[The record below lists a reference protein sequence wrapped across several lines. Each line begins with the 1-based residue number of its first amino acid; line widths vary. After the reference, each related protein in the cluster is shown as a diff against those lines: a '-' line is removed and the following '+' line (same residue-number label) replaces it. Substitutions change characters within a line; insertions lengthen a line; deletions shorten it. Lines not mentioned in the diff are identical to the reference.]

1 MSSGRSFT
9 TSFLTK
15 YNNAAVSEFK
25 KQLTELKKEMSD
37 NKREQ
42 KELSKEIR
50 DAQKEIKLIN
60 AEIKRTGQTT
70 EEQKKRLDELTNSI
84 NTDKEALEKLK
95 LQQAQIQGKINDTN
109 AAIEQQNKAF
119 AEMKDSINNAK
130 AAAGDFVKTLAGVT
144 AAATAAVSGLF
155 AFTSQAAQ
163 WADEVN
169 TLSKTTGISTNELQK
184 FMYATDLID
193 VSVETLSG
201 ALTKLTRNMAEPS
214 KAAAEAFD
222 TLKVSTIDATGA
234 LRDRQEFF
242 YEVIEA
248 LGRVGNE
255 TERDALAMDIFGKSA
270 QELNPLIKGGAQVL
284 KELGDEAERAG
295 LILSQETLDGLND
308 FNDKLD
314 LLKSKG
320 TAIKNLAAAEMTPAF
335 DGLLEVADE
344 LLDDINEM
352 AKSGELK
359 KLAKELGEGI
369 KNAATA
375 LKNIIKFVWEYK
387 DAIGAAVKGMIA
399 FKLSMSITGVISNV
413 VSVIKTLTTAST
425 AAATATT
432 ALGASM
438 SKLTAV
444 GAVVSVVAGLTTA
457 LVSLYNAEKDS
468 TEVIDDYNRL
478 IEESKEKAA
487 AYTSGLREL
496 REKTESGTSSAQA
509 EVEIIRLLNDEYDAL
524 RKKTNLTS
532 TEKERLTQI
541 SGKLAGQLGLTTDQ
555 LRDQTGAYRDLSK
568 EIDTYLEKL
577 LTQAKYEYYE
587 ETIKEAVRSSEE
599 LNKKIK
605 EQGIAL
611 GEARIKLVEM
621 EREYEKQGKL
631 HRDKNGFVYWDKDA
645 QDALNKQRDAI
656 RELERD
662 YNSYNNELKKTNKIL
677 DDAKGDYQD
686 YIRSV
691 NDFGSA
697 VESAGDKAANA
708 SDKTADLAKEQ
719 KELQSQS
726 SSLRSEMSS
735 LASTMQSLEEGQA
748 LSLDTVLQL
757 CDKYPEYA
765 GELLNARD
773 NAELQKTALEH
784 LFEAKKAEYIL
795 TQQSAIDNIEASNKE
810 TETIIENSKEQMK
823 ARAMAV
829 GGKWDKDIDDF
840 IERRFANEFEQ
851 IKKNNEEIEGY
862 RQKIAAIQ
870 NIKYSDIATV
880 SRNSGS
886 NTTKS
891 DTSNKSG
898 SSSDSG
904 TTAPLYE
911 TSARGVYASGSS
923 YVAMYTQWLDRTK
936 SLGMMTVEEE
946 EKLLA
951 ELLKR
956 EENTDEERYQLKQ
969 RLYKARETLAKDAAA
984 KEKEAADKAAE
995 AEKEAEKKRE
1005 EAKERRRKKQEERD
1019 KQILEKQNLMLAAYK
1034 RLVDNRVDAL
1044 NAEAQAAEDAA
1055 NREIAAIDKKIEKR
1069 KQEESIDKKQQEIAK
1084 INAKLRY
1091 GKLTDF
1097 ERYEL
1102 EKRRQEI
1109 NNEISAEYRDREYE
1123 NQKERLR
1130 SGAEAVRSRNDTA
1143 IAGLRASETQL
1154 SDHVAALQGNQSYD
1168 QRVKNNSTAVNVNI
1182 VNQGL
1187 NGLSIDQLVVKT
1199 VREVVKALGG
1209 T

>member
-1 MSSGRSFT
+1 MSNGRSFT

-95 LQQAQIQGKINDTN
+95 LQQAQIQGKINATN

-119 AEMKDSINNAK
+119 DEMKSSLEGAK
-130 AAAGDFVKTLAGVT
+130 SAAGDFVKTLAGVT

-193 VSVETLSG
+193 VSVETFSG

-214 KAAAEAFD
+214 KAASEAFD
-222 TLKVSTIDATGA
+222 TLKVSTTDATGA
-234 LRDRQEFF
+234 LRDRQEVF

-248 LGRVGNE
+248 LGKVGNE
-255 TERDALAMDIFGKSA
+255 TERDALAMDIFGRSA

-314 LLKSKG
+314 LLKAKG

-369 KNAATA
+369 KNAANA

-387 DAIGAAVKGMIA
+387 DAIGAAVKGTIA

-532 TEKERLTQI
+532 SEKERLTEI
-541 SGKLAGQLGLTTDQ
+541 SGKLAGQLGLTTNQ

-568 EIDTYLEKL
+568 EIDTYLGKL

-697 VESAGDKAANA
+697 VGGAGDEAANA

-735 LASTMQSLEEGQA
+735 LASTIQSLEEGQA

-898 SSSDSG
+898 SSSGSG

-936 SLGMMTVEEE
+936 SLGKMTVEEE
-946 EKLLA
+946 EKLLS

-956 EENTDEERYQLKQ
+956 QENTAEERYQIEQ
-969 RLYKARETLAKDAAA
+969 RLYKARETLAKDAAD
-984 KEKEAADKAAE
+984 KVAA

-1005 EAKERRRKKQEERD
+1005 EAAERRRKKQEERD

-1097 ERYEL
+1097 EKYEL

>member
-1 MSSGRSFT
+1 MSNGRSFT

-95 LQQAQIQGKINDTN
+95 LQQAQIQGKINATN

-119 AEMKDSINNAK
+119 DEMKSSLEGAK
-130 AAAGDFVKTLAGVT
+130 SAAGDFVKTLAGVT

-193 VSVETLSG
+193 VSVETFSG

-214 KAAAEAFD
+214 KAASEAFD
-222 TLKVSTIDATGA
+222 TLKVSTTDATGA
-234 LRDRQEFF
+234 LRDRQEVF

-248 LGRVGNE
+248 LGKVGNE
-255 TERDALAMDIFGKSA
+255 TERDALAMDIFGRSA

-369 KNAATA
+369 KNAANA

-532 TEKERLTQI
+532 SEKERLTEI
-541 SGKLAGQLGLTTDQ
+541 SGKLAGQLGLTTNQ

-568 EIDTYLEKL
+568 EIDTYLGKL

-697 VESAGDKAANA
+697 VGGAGDEAANA

-735 LASTMQSLEEGQA
+735 LASTIQSLEEGQA

-898 SSSDSG
+898 SSSGSG

-936 SLGMMTVEEE
+936 SLGKMTVEEE
-946 EKLLA
+946 EKLLS

-956 EENTDEERYQLKQ
+956 QENTAEERYQIEQ
-969 RLYKARETLAKDAAA
+969 RLYKARETLAKDAAD
-984 KEKEAADKAAE
+984 KVAA

-1005 EAKERRRKKQEERD
+1005 EAAERRRKKQEERD

-1097 ERYEL
+1097 EKYEL

>member
-1 MSSGRSFT
+1 M
-9 TSFLTK
+9 
-15 YNNAAVSEFK
+15 
-25 KQLTELKKEMSD
+25 
-37 NKREQ
+37 
-42 KELSKEIR
+42 
-50 DAQKEIKLIN
+50 
-60 AEIKRTGQTT
+60 
-70 EEQKKRLDELTNSI
+70 
-84 NTDKEALEKLK
+84 
-95 LQQAQIQGKINDTN
+95 
-109 AAIEQQNKAF
+109 
-119 AEMKDSINNAK
+119 
-130 AAAGDFVKTLAGVT
+130 
-144 AAATAAVSGLF
+144 
-155 AFTSQAAQ
+155 
-163 WADEVN
+163 
-169 TLSKTTGISTNELQK
+169 
-184 FMYATDLID
+184 
-193 VSVETLSG
+193 
-201 ALTKLTRNMAEPS
+201 
-214 KAAAEAFD
+214 
-222 TLKVSTIDATGA
+222 
-234 LRDRQEFF
+234 
-242 YEVIEA
+242 
-248 LGRVGNE
+248 
-255 TERDALAMDIFGKSA
+255 
-270 QELNPLIKGGAQVL
+270 
-284 KELGDEAERAG
+284 
-295 LILSQETLDGLND
+295 
-308 FNDKLD
+308 
-314 LLKSKG
+314 
-320 TAIKNLAAAEMTPAF
+320 
-335 DGLLEVADE
+335 
-344 LLDDINEM
+344 
-352 AKSGELK
+352 
-359 KLAKELGEGI
+359 
-369 KNAATA
+369 
-375 LKNIIKFVWEYK
+375 
-387 DAIGAAVKGMIA
+387 
-399 FKLSMSITGVISNV
+399 
-413 VSVIKTLTTAST
+413 
-425 AAATATT
+425 
-432 ALGASM
+432 
-438 SKLTAV
+438 
-444 GAVVSVVAGLTTA
+444 
-457 LVSLYNAEKDS
+457 
-468 TEVIDDYNRL
+468 
-478 IEESKEKAA
+478 
-487 AYTSGLREL
+487 
-496 REKTESGTSSAQA
+496 
-509 EVEIIRLLNDEYDAL
+509 
-524 RKKTNLTS
+524 
-532 TEKERLTQI
+532 
-541 SGKLAGQLGLTTDQ
+541 
-555 LRDQTGAYRDLSK
+555 
-568 EIDTYLEKL
+568 
-577 LTQAKYEYYE
+577 
-587 ETIKEAVRSSEE
+587 
-599 LNKKIK
+599 
-605 EQGIAL
+605 
-611 GEARIKLVEM
+611 
-621 EREYEKQGKL
+621 
-631 HRDKNGFVYWDKDA
+631 
-645 QDALNKQRDAI
+645 
-656 RELERD
+656 
-662 YNSYNNELKKTNKIL
+662 
-677 DDAKGDYQD
+677 
-686 YIRSV
+686 

-748 LSLDTVLQL
+748 LSFDTVLQL

-898 SSSDSG
+898 SSSGSG

-923 YVAMYTQWLDRTK
+923 YVAMYTQWLDRIK
-936 SLGMMTVEEE
+936 SLGKMTVEEE
-946 EKLLA
+946 EKLLS

-956 EENTDEERYQLKQ
+956 QENTAEERYQIEQ
-969 RLYKARETLAKDAAA
+969 RLYEARETLAKDAAD
-984 KEKEAADKAAE
+984 KVAA

-1005 EAKERRRKKQEERD
+1005 ETAERRRKKQEERD

-1069 KQEESIDKKQQEIAK
+1069 KQEESIDKKQQELAK

-1154 SDHVAALQGNQSYD
+1154 SDHVAALQGNQTYD

>member
-15 YNNAAVSEFK
+15 YQNAAVSEFK
-25 KQLTELKKEMSD
+25 KQLGELKKEMSD

-95 LQQAQIQGKINDTN
+95 LQQAQIQGKINATN

-119 AEMKDSINNAK
+119 DEMKSSLEGAK
-130 AAAGDFVKTLAGVT
+130 SAAGDFVKTLAGVT

-155 AFTSQAAQ
+155 AFTKGAAQ
-163 WADEVN
+163 WADDVN

-184 FMYATDLID
+184 FMYASDLID

-214 KAAAEAFD
+214 KAAAAAFD
-222 TLKVSTIDATGA
+222 TLKVSTTDATGA
-234 LRDRQEFF
+234 LRDRQTVF
-242 YEVIEA
+242 YETIEA
-248 LGRVGNE
+248 LGKVANE

-314 LLKSKG
+314 LLKAKG
-320 TAIKNLAAAEMTPAF
+320 TAIKNLAASEMTPAF

-387 DAIGAAVKGMIA
+387 DAIGAAVAAMVT
-399 FKLSMSITGVISNV
+399 FKISMSIANLVNSLVTGFKALSAATKAETADMAALNTVMAANPIGVVISLV
-413 VSVIKTLTTAST
+413 AS
-425 AAATATT
+425 
-432 ALGASM
+432 L
-438 SKLTAV
+438 AV
-444 GAVVSVVAGLTTA
+444 GLGSLAGSFA
-457 LVSLYNAEKDS
+457 SASGAAN
-468 TEVIDDYNRL
+468 DY
-478 IEESKEKAA
+478 
-487 AYTSGLREL
+487 TREL
-496 REKTESGTSSAQA
+496 RELQATEEKTMAKAAGEAA
-509 EVEIIRLLNDEYDAL
+509 LLREQYSEM
-524 RKKTNLTS
+524 KTLGSQTELTA
-532 TEKERLTQI
+532 TQKERLASLEQTIADRLGITTQEL
-541 SGKLAGQLGLTTDQ
+541 K
-555 LRDQTGAYRDLSK
+555 DQTGAYRDLTK
-568 EIDTYLEKL
+568 EIDEYIDRLIEK
-577 LTQAKYEYYE
+577 AKYTYYE
-587 ETIKEAVRSSEE
+587 NIITKAVELQTEIYDKLKKRYGELTDAYLKMSEEELSQFEVDREAINVYHEYTSVIERAKNAIYELGEGGRKTGKQSSELSGVVSDLAE
-599 LNKKIK
+599 I
-605 EQGIAL
+605 
-611 GEARIKLVEM
+611 M
-621 EREYEKQGKL
+621 KQSSQ
-631 HRDKNGFVYWDKDA
+631 A
-645 QDALNKQRDAI
+645 TA
-656 RELERD
+656 E
-662 YNSYNNELKKTNKIL
+662 
-677 DDAKGDYQD
+677 
-686 YIRSV
+686 
-691 NDFGSA
+691 
-697 VESAGDKAANA
+697 AANQ
-708 SDKTADLAKEQ
+708 TADLAKEQ

-765 GELLNARD
+765 TELLAAGD
-773 NAELQKTALEH
+773 NADLQKQALIN

-810 TETIIENSKEQMK
+810 TETIIENSKKQMK

-898 SSSDSG
+898 SSSGSG

-923 YVAMYTQWLDRTK
+923 YVAMYTQWLDRIK
-936 SLGMMTVEEE
+936 SLGKMTVEEE
-946 EKLLA
+946 EKLLS

-956 EENTDEERYQLKQ
+956 QENTAEERYQIEQ
-969 RLYKARETLAKDAAA
+969 RLYKARETLAKDAAD
-984 KEKEAADKAAE
+984 KVAA

-1005 EAKERRRKKQEERD
+1005 EAAERRRKKQEERD

-1097 ERYEL
+1097 EKYEL

-1154 SDHVAALQGNQSYD
+1154 SDHVAALQGNQTYD

>member
-1 MSSGRSFT
+1 MSNGRSFT

-25 KQLTELKKEMSD
+25 KQLGELKKEMSD

-50 DAQKEIKLIN
+50 DAQKEMKLIN
-60 AEIKRTGQTT
+60 AEIKRTGQATD
-70 EEQKKRLDELTNSI
+70 EQKKRLDELTNSI

-130 AAAGDFVKTLAGVT
+130 SAAGDFVKTLAGVT

-214 KAAAEAFD
+214 KAASEAFD
-222 TLKVSTIDATGA
+222 TLKVSTTDATGA
-234 LRDRQEFF
+234 LRDRQEVF
-242 YEVIEA
+242 YETIEA
-248 LGRVGNE
+248 LGRVANE
-255 TERDALAMDIFGKSA
+255 TERDALAMDIFGRSA

-314 LLKSKG
+314 LLKAKG
-320 TAIKNLAAAEMTPAF
+320 TAIKNLAASEMTPAF

-369 KNAATA
+369 KNAANA
-375 LKNIIKFVWEYK
+375 LKSIIKFVWEYK
-387 DAIGAAVKGMIA
+387 DAIGAAVAAMVT
-399 FKLSMSITGVISNV
+399 FKISMSIANLVNSLVTGFKALSAATKAETADMAALNTVMAANPIGVVISLV
-413 VSVIKTLTTAST
+413 AS
-425 AAATATT
+425 
-432 ALGASM
+432 L
-438 SKLTAV
+438 AV
-444 GAVVSVVAGLTTA
+444 GLGSLAGSFA
-457 LVSLYNAEKDS
+457 SASGAAN
-468 TEVIDDYNRL
+468 DY
-478 IEESKEKAA
+478 
-487 AYTSGLREL
+487 TREL
-496 REKTESGTSSAQA
+496 RELQATEEKTMAKAAGEAA
-509 EVEIIRLLNDEYDAL
+509 LLREQYSEM
-524 RKKTNLTS
+524 KTLGSQTELTA
-532 TEKERLTQI
+532 TQKERLASLEQTIADRLGITTQEL
-541 SGKLAGQLGLTTDQ
+541 K
-555 LRDQTGAYRDLSK
+555 DQTGAYRDLTK
-568 EIDTYLEKL
+568 EIDEYIDRLIEK
-577 LTQAKYEYYE
+577 AKYTHYENIITKAVELQTEIYDKLKKRYGELTDAYLKMSEEELSQFEIDREAINVYHEYTSVIERAKNAIYE
-587 ETIKEAVRSSEE
+587 LGEGSRKTGKQSSELSGVVSDLAEIMKQSSQATAEAV
-599 LNKKIK
+599 N
-605 EQGIAL
+605 Q
-611 GEARIKLVEM
+611 
-621 EREYEKQGKL
+621 
-631 HRDKNGFVYWDKDA
+631 
-645 QDALNKQRDAI
+645 
-656 RELERD
+656 
-662 YNSYNNELKKTNKIL
+662 
-677 DDAKGDYQD
+677 
-686 YIRSV
+686 
-691 NDFGSA
+691 
-697 VESAGDKAANA
+697 
-708 SDKTADLAKEQ
+708 TADLANEQ
-719 KELQSQS
+719 KELQNQS

-810 TETIIENSKEQMK
+810 TETIIENSKKQMK

-898 SSSDSG
+898 NGSGSD
-904 TTAPLYE
+904 TTAAPFYE

-923 YVAMYTQWLDRTK
+923 YIGMYTQWLDRTK

-956 EENTDEERYQLKQ
+956 EENTAEERYQLKQ

-1005 EAKERRRKKQEERD
+1005 EAAEKRRKKQEERD
-1019 KQILEKQNLMLAAYK
+1019 KQILDKQNLMVAAYK
-1034 RLVDNRVDAL
+1034 RLVENRIDAL

-1069 KQEESIDKKQQEIAK
+1069 KQEESIDKKQQELAK

-1109 NNEISAEYRDREYE
+1109 NNDISAEYRDREYE

-1154 SDHVAALQGNQSYD
+1154 SDHVAALQGNQTYD

>member
-50 DAQKEIKLIN
+50 DAQKEMKLIN
-60 AEIKRTGQTT
+60 AEIKRTGQATD
-70 EEQKKRLDELTNSI
+70 EQKKRLDELTNSI

-95 LQQAQIQGKINDTN
+95 LQQAQIQGKINATN

-119 AEMKDSINNAK
+119 DEMKSSLEGAK
-130 AAAGDFVKTLAGVT
+130 SAAGDFVKTLAGVT

-214 KAAAEAFD
+214 KAASEAFD
-222 TLKVSTIDATGA
+222 TLKISTTDAIGA
-234 LRDRQEFF
+234 LRDRQEVF
-242 YEVIEA
+242 YETIEA
-248 LGRVGNE
+248 LGKVANE

-270 QELNPLIKGGAQVL
+270 QELNPLIKGGAQQL

-295 LILSQETLDGLND
+295 LILSQETLDGLNQ

-369 KNAATA
+369 KNAANA

-425 AAATATT
+425 AAAAATT

-532 TEKERLTQI
+532 SEKERLTEI
-541 SGKLAGQLGLTTDQ
+541 SGKLAGQLGLTTNQ

-662 YNSYNNELKKTNKIL
+662 HNSYNNELKKTNKIL

-735 LASTMQSLEEGQA
+735 LASTIQSLEEGQA
-748 LSLDTVLQL
+748 LSFDTVLQL

-898 SSSDSG
+898 SSSGSG

-923 YVAMYTQWLDRTK
+923 YVAMYTQWLDRIK
-936 SLGMMTVEEE
+936 SLGKMTVEEE
-946 EKLLA
+946 EKLLS

-956 EENTDEERYQLKQ
+956 QENTAEERYQIEQ
-969 RLYKARETLAKDAAA
+969 RLYKARETLAKDAAD
-984 KEKEAADKAAE
+984 KVAA

-1005 EAKERRRKKQEERD
+1005 EAAERRRKKQEERD

-1069 KQEESIDKKQQEIAK
+1069 KQEESIDKKQQELAK

-1168 QRVKNNSTAVNVNI
+1168 QRVKNNSPAVNVNI

>member
-25 KQLTELKKEMSD
+25 KQLGELKKEMSD

-95 LQQAQIQGKINDTN
+95 LQQAQIQGKINATN

-214 KAAAEAFD
+214 KAASEAFD
-222 TLKVSTIDATGA
+222 TLKVSTTDATGA
-234 LRDRQEFF
+234 LRDRQEVF

-295 LILSQETLDGLND
+295 LILSQETLDGLNQ

-352 AKSGELK
+352 AQSGELK

-369 KNAATA
+369 KNAANA

-568 EIDTYLEKL
+568 EIDTYLGKL

-645 QDALNKQRDAI
+645 QDALNKQRDVI

-662 YNSYNNELKKTNKIL
+662 YNSYNNELKNTNKIL

-697 VESAGDKAANA
+697 VGGAGDEAANA
-708 SDKTADLAKEQ
+708 SDETADLAKEQ

-735 LASTMQSLEEGQA
+735 LASSLSALEKGQA
-748 LSLDTVLQL
+748 LNLNQILQL
-757 CDKYPEYA
+757 IEKYPEFA
-765 GELLNARD
+765 GELLNAAG
-773 NAELQKTALEH
+773 NADLQKQALEH

-795 TQQSAIDNIEASNKE
+795 SLERAEAVTEVSNNETATILENTAAQIEAYQGLGNVMGNVSLAAVLSNQIVAATLREQAKNLRE
-810 TETIIENSKEQMK
+810 AKGSNEDTINYLKSLSLSDFENGFVTDTSK
-823 ARAMAV
+823 
-829 GGKWDKDIDDF
+829 
-840 IERRFANEFEQ
+840 
-851 IKKNNEEIEGY
+851 
-862 RQKIAAIQ
+862 
-870 NIKYSDIATV
+870 S
-880 SRNSGS
+880 SSGS
-886 NTTKS
+886 
-891 DTSNKSG
+891 G
-898 SSSDSG
+898 STSG
-904 TTAPLYE
+904 TDTKTAPLFE
-911 TSARGVYASGSS
+911 TNARGVYASGSS
-923 YVAMYTQWLDRTK
+923 YIAMYTQWLDRTK

-1005 EAKERRRKKQEERD
+1005 EAAERRRKKQEERD

-1034 RLVDNRVDAL
+1034 CLVDNRVDAL

-1069 KQEESIDKKQQEIAK
+1069 KQEESIDKKQQELAK
-1084 INAKLRY
+1084 IDAKLRY

-1109 NNEISAEYRDREYE
+1109 NNDISAEYRDREYE

>member
-15 YNNAAVSEFK
+15 YQNAAVSEFK
-25 KQLTELKKEMSD
+25 KQLGELKKEMSD

-50 DAQKEIKLIN
+50 DAQKEMKLIN
-60 AEIKRTGQTT
+60 AEIKRTGQATD
-70 EEQKKRLDELTNSI
+70 EQKKRLDELTNSI

-95 LQQAQIQGKINDTN
+95 LQQAQIQGKINATN

-119 AEMKDSINNAK
+119 DEMKSSLEGAK
-130 AAAGDFVKTLAGVT
+130 SAAGDFAKTLAGVT

-214 KAAAEAFD
+214 KAASEAFD
-222 TLKVSTIDATGA
+222 TLKVSTTDATGV
-234 LRDRQEFF
+234 LRDRQEVF

-248 LGRVGNE
+248 LGKVGNE
-255 TERDALAMDIFGKSA
+255 AERDALAMDIFGKSA
-270 QELNPLIKGGAQVL
+270 QELNPLIKGGAERL

-295 LILSQETLDGLND
+295 LILSQETLDGLNQ

-387 DAIGAAVKGMIA
+387 DAIGAAVAAMVT
-399 FKLSMSITGVISNV
+399 FKISMSIANLVNSLVTGFKTLSAATKAETADMAALNTVMAANPIGVVISLV
-413 VSVIKTLTTAST
+413 AS
-425 AAATATT
+425 
-432 ALGASM
+432 L
-438 SKLTAV
+438 AV
-444 GAVVSVVAGLTTA
+444 GLGSLAGSFA
-457 LVSLYNAEKDS
+457 SASGAAN
-468 TEVIDDYNRL
+468 DY
-478 IEESKEKAA
+478 
-487 AYTSGLREL
+487 TREL
-496 REKTESGTSSAQA
+496 RELQATEEKTMAKAAGEAA
-509 EVEIIRLLNDEYDAL
+509 LLREQYSEM
-524 RKKTNLTS
+524 KTLGSQTELTA
-532 TEKERLTQI
+532 TQKERLASLEQTIADRLGITTQEL
-541 SGKLAGQLGLTTDQ
+541 K
-555 LRDQTGAYRDLSK
+555 DQTGAYRDLTK
-568 EIDTYLEKL
+568 EIDEYIDRLIEK
-577 LTQAKYEYYE
+577 AKYTYYE
-587 ETIKEAVRSSEE
+587 NIITKAVELQTEIYDKLKKRYGELTDAYLKMSEEELSQFEVDREAINVYHEYTSVIERAKNAIYELGEGSRKTGKQSSELSGVVSDLAE
-599 LNKKIK
+599 I
-605 EQGIAL
+605 
-611 GEARIKLVEM
+611 M
-621 EREYEKQGKL
+621 KQPSQ
-631 HRDKNGFVYWDKDA
+631 A
-645 QDALNKQRDAI
+645 TA
-656 RELERD
+656 E
-662 YNSYNNELKKTNKIL
+662 
-677 DDAKGDYQD
+677 
-686 YIRSV
+686 
-691 NDFGSA
+691 
-697 VESAGDKAANA
+697 AANQ
-708 SDKTADLAKEQ
+708 TADLAKEQ

-795 TQQSAIDNIEASNKE
+795 TQQSAIDNIEASNKV

-886 NTTKS
+886 DTTES

-898 SSSDSG
+898 NGSG
-904 TTAPLYE
+904 TDTKTAPLFE
-911 TSARGVYASGSS
+911 KNDRGVYASGSS

-1069 KQEESIDKKQQEIAK
+1069 KQEESIDKKQQELAK

-1154 SDHVAALQGNQSYD
+1154 SDHVAALQGNQTYD

>member
-15 YNNAAVSEFK
+15 YQNAAVSEFK
-25 KQLTELKKEMSD
+25 KQLGELKKEMSD

-95 LQQAQIQGKINDTN
+95 LQQAQIQGKINATN

-119 AEMKDSINNAK
+119 DEMKSSLEGAK
-130 AAAGDFVKTLAGVT
+130 SAAGDFVKTLAGVT

-155 AFTSQAAQ
+155 AFTKGAAQ
-163 WADEVN
+163 WADDVN
-169 TLSKTTGISTNELQK
+169 TLSKTTGIGTAELQK

-214 KAAAEAFD
+214 KAAAAAFD
-222 TLKVSTIDATGA
+222 TLKVSTTDATGA
-234 LRDRQEFF
+234 LRDRQTVF
-242 YEVIEA
+242 YETIEA
-248 LGRVGNE
+248 LGKVANE

-295 LILSQETLDGLND
+295 LILSQETLDGLNQ

-314 LLKSKG
+314 LLKAKG

-369 KNAATA
+369 KNAANA

-532 TEKERLTQI
+532 SEKERLTEI

-697 VESAGDKAANA
+697 VGGAGDEAANA

-735 LASTMQSLEEGQA
+735 LASTIQSLEEGQA

-765 GELLNARD
+765 SIG
-773 NAELQKTALEH
+773 
-784 LFEAKKAEYIL
+784 
-795 TQQSAIDNIEASNKE
+795 AS
-810 TETIIENSKEQMK
+810 
-823 ARAMAV
+823 
-829 GGKWDKDIDDF
+829 F
-840 IERRFANEFEQ
+840 
-851 IKKNNEEIEGY
+851 
-862 RQKIAAIQ
+862 
-870 NIKYSDIATV
+870 
-880 SRNSGS
+880 
-886 NTTKS
+886 
-891 DTSNKSG
+891 
-898 SSSDSG
+898 
-904 TTAPLYE
+904 
-911 TSARGVYASGSS
+911 
-923 YVAMYTQWLDRTK
+923 
-936 SLGMMTVEEE
+936 
-946 EKLLA
+946 
-951 ELLKR
+951 
-956 EENTDEERYQLKQ
+956 
-969 RLYKARETLAKDAAA
+969 
-984 KEKEAADKAAE
+984 
-995 AEKEAEKKRE
+995 
-1005 EAKERRRKKQEERD
+1005 
-1019 KQILEKQNLMLAAYK
+1019 
-1034 RLVDNRVDAL
+1034 
-1044 NAEAQAAEDAA
+1044 
-1055 NREIAAIDKKIEKR
+1055 
-1069 KQEESIDKKQQEIAK
+1069 
-1084 INAKLRY
+1084 
-1091 GKLTDF
+1091 
-1097 ERYEL
+1097 
-1102 EKRRQEI
+1102 
-1109 NNEISAEYRDREYE
+1109 
-1123 NQKERLR
+1123 
-1130 SGAEAVRSRNDTA
+1130 
-1143 IAGLRASETQL
+1143 
-1154 SDHVAALQGNQSYD
+1154 
-1168 QRVKNNSTAVNVNI
+1168 
-1182 VNQGL
+1182 
-1187 NGLSIDQLVVKT
+1187 
-1199 VREVVKALGG
+1199 
-1209 T
+1209 

>member
-95 LQQAQIQGKINDTN
+95 LQQAQIQGKINATN

-119 AEMKDSINNAK
+119 DEMKSSLEGAK
-130 AAAGDFVKTLAGVT
+130 SAAGDFVKTLAGVT

-214 KAAAEAFD
+214 KAASEAFD
-222 TLKVSTIDATGA
+222 TLKVSTTDATGA
-234 LRDRQEFF
+234 LRDRQEVF

-314 LLKSKG
+314 LLKAKG

-369 KNAATA
+369 KNAANA
-375 LKNIIKFVWEYK
+375 LKNIIGFVWKYK
-387 DAIGAAVKGMIA
+387 EAIGAAVAAMVM
-399 FKLSMSITGVISNV
+399 FKAAMSVTSLISSLVTGFKALSVATKAETADMAALNTVMNANPIGLVISLV
-413 VSVIKTLTTAST
+413 AS
-425 AAATATT
+425 
-432 ALGASM
+432 L
-438 SKLTAV
+438 AV
-444 GAVVSVVAGLTTA
+444 GLGVLNSATQSTIGKFKD
-457 LVSLYNAEKDS
+457 YNAELK
-468 TEVIDDYNRL
+468 NL
-478 IEESKEKAA
+478 IEKESEVEANAIKESQSIQLLKDE
-487 AYTSGLREL
+487 YDRL
-496 REKTESGTSSAQA
+496 REKTSLTSYQK
-509 EVEIIRLLNDEYDAL
+509 EKLNDVA
-524 RKKTNLTS
+524 
-532 TEKERLTQI
+532 QQ
-541 SGKLAGQLGLTTDQ
+541 LANTLGLTTEE
-555 LRDQTGAYRDLSK
+555 LRTQEGAYRDLTGEINNYIESLK
-568 EIDTYLEKL
+568 E
-577 LTQAKYEYYE
+577 QAKLKYYTDLVAE
-587 ETIKEAVRSSEE
+587 AYTQILVIQDRIDKLNKAREKALATYGQEAMSVFWDEIGELTEQLKEAES
-599 LNKKIK
+599 
-605 EQGIAL
+605 
-611 GEARIKLVEM
+611 
-621 EREYEKQGKL
+621 
-631 HRDKNGFVYWDKDA
+631 VY
-645 QDALNKQRDAI
+645 
-656 RELERD
+656 
-662 YNSYNNELKKTNKIL
+662 
-677 DDAKGDYQD
+677 DDAKKKYEQLTVSIEGTT
-686 YIRSV
+686 
-691 NDFGSA
+691 
-697 VESAGDKAANA
+697 KASGLLKAE
-708 SDKTADLAKEQ
+708 TEQ
-719 KELQSQS
+719 VKSSLSNLQTQS

-886 NTTKS
+886 DTTKS

-898 SSSDSG
+898 NGSGSD
-904 TTAPLYE
+904 TTAAPLFE
-911 TSARGVYASGSS
+911 KNDRGVYASGSS

-1069 KQEESIDKKQQEIAK
+1069 KQEESIDKKQQELAK

-1109 NNEISAEYRDREYE
+1109 NNDISAEYRDREYE

-1154 SDHVAALQGNQSYD
+1154 SDHVAALQGNQTYD

>member
-15 YNNAAVSEFK
+15 YQNAAVSEFK
-25 KQLTELKKEMSD
+25 KQLGELKKEMSD

-95 LQQAQIQGKINDTN
+95 LQQAQIQGKINATN

-119 AEMKDSINNAK
+119 AKMKDSINNSK

-163 WADEVN
+163 WADDVN
-169 TLSKTTGISTNELQK
+169 TLSKTTGIGTAELQK
-184 FMYATDLID
+184 FMYASELID

-214 KAAAEAFD
+214 KAAAAAFD
-222 TLKVSTIDATGA
+222 TLKVSTTDATGA
-234 LRDRQEFF
+234 LRDRQTVF
-242 YEVIEA
+242 YETIEA
-248 LGRVGNE
+248 LGKVANE

-270 QELNPLIKGGAQVL
+270 QELNPLIKGGAQQL

-295 LILSQETLDGLND
+295 LILSQETLDGLNQ

-387 DAIGAAVKGMIA
+387 DAIGAAVAVMVT
-399 FKLSMSITGVISNV
+399 FKISMSIANLVNSLVTGFKALSAATKAETADMAALNTVMAANPIGVVISLV
-413 VSVIKTLTTAST
+413 AS
-425 AAATATT
+425 
-432 ALGASM
+432 L
-438 SKLTAV
+438 AV
-444 GAVVSVVAGLTTA
+444 GLGSLAGSFA
-457 LVSLYNAEKDS
+457 SASGAAN
-468 TEVIDDYNRL
+468 DY
-478 IEESKEKAA
+478 
-487 AYTSGLREL
+487 TREL
-496 REKTESGTSSAQA
+496 RELQATEEKTMAKAAGEAA
-509 EVEIIRLLNDEYDAL
+509 LLREQYSEM
-524 RKKTNLTS
+524 KTLGSQTELTA
-532 TEKERLTQI
+532 TQKERLASLEQTIADRLGITTQEL
-541 SGKLAGQLGLTTDQ
+541 K
-555 LRDQTGAYRDLSK
+555 DQTGAYRDLTK
-568 EIDTYLEKL
+568 EIDEYIDRLIEK
-577 LTQAKYEYYE
+577 AKYTYYE
-587 ETIKEAVRSSEE
+587 NIITKAVELQTEIYDKLKKRYGELTDAYLKMSEEELSQFEVDREAINVYHEYTSVIERAKNAIYELGEGSRKTGKQSSELSGVVSDLAE
-599 LNKKIK
+599 I
-605 EQGIAL
+605 
-611 GEARIKLVEM
+611 M
-621 EREYEKQGKL
+621 KQSSQ
-631 HRDKNGFVYWDKDA
+631 A
-645 QDALNKQRDAI
+645 TA
-656 RELERD
+656 E
-662 YNSYNNELKKTNKIL
+662 
-677 DDAKGDYQD
+677 
-686 YIRSV
+686 
-691 NDFGSA
+691 
-697 VESAGDKAANA
+697 AANQ
-708 SDKTADLAKEQ
+708 TADLAKEQ

-748 LSLDTVLQL
+748 LSFDTVLQL

-898 SSSDSG
+898 SSSGSG

-923 YVAMYTQWLDRTK
+923 YVAMYTQWLDRIK
-936 SLGMMTVEEE
+936 SLGKMTVEEE
-946 EKLLA
+946 EKLLS

-956 EENTDEERYQLKQ
+956 QENTAEERYQIEQ
-969 RLYKARETLAKDAAA
+969 RLYKARETLAKDAAD
-984 KEKEAADKAAE
+984 KVAA

-1005 EAKERRRKKQEERD
+1005 ETAERRRKKQEERD

-1069 KQEESIDKKQQEIAK
+1069 KQEESIDKKQQELAK

-1097 ERYEL
+1097 EKYEL

-1109 NNEISAEYRDREYE
+1109 NNDISAEYRDREYE

-1154 SDHVAALQGNQSYD
+1154 SDHVAALQGNQTYD

>member
-1 MSSGRSFT
+1 
-9 TSFLTK
+9 
-15 YNNAAVSEFK
+15 
-25 KQLTELKKEMSD
+25 
-37 NKREQ
+37 
-42 KELSKEIR
+42 
-50 DAQKEIKLIN
+50 
-60 AEIKRTGQTT
+60 
-70 EEQKKRLDELTNSI
+70 
-84 NTDKEALEKLK
+84 
-95 LQQAQIQGKINDTN
+95 
-109 AAIEQQNKAF
+109 
-119 AEMKDSINNAK
+119 
-130 AAAGDFVKTLAGVT
+130 
-144 AAATAAVSGLF
+144 
-155 AFTSQAAQ
+155 
-163 WADEVN
+163 
-169 TLSKTTGISTNELQK
+169 
-184 FMYATDLID
+184 
-193 VSVETLSG
+193 
-201 ALTKLTRNMAEPS
+201 
-214 KAAAEAFD
+214 
-222 TLKVSTIDATGA
+222 
-234 LRDRQEFF
+234 
-242 YEVIEA
+242 
-248 LGRVGNE
+248 
-255 TERDALAMDIFGKSA
+255 
-270 QELNPLIKGGAQVL
+270 
-284 KELGDEAERAG
+284 
-295 LILSQETLDGLND
+295 
-308 FNDKLD
+308 
-314 LLKSKG
+314 
-320 TAIKNLAAAEMTPAF
+320 
-335 DGLLEVADE
+335 
-344 LLDDINEM
+344 
-352 AKSGELK
+352 
-359 KLAKELGEGI
+359 
-369 KNAATA
+369 
-375 LKNIIKFVWEYK
+375 
-387 DAIGAAVKGMIA
+387 
-399 FKLSMSITGVISNV
+399 
-413 VSVIKTLTTAST
+413 
-425 AAATATT
+425 
-432 ALGASM
+432 M

-457 LVSLYNAEKDS
+457 LMSLYNAEKNS

-509 EVEIIRLLNDEYDAL
+509 EVEVLRILHDEYDVL

-587 ETIKEAVRSSEE
+587 ETIKEAVSSSEE

-748 LSLDTVLQL
+748 LSFDTVLQL

-795 TQQSAIDNIEASNKE
+795 TQQSAIDNIEASNKV

-898 SSSDSG
+898 SSSGSG

-923 YVAMYTQWLDRTK
+923 YVAMYTQWLDRIK
-936 SLGMMTVEEE
+936 SLGKMTVEEE
-946 EKLLA
+946 EKLLS

-956 EENTDEERYQLKQ
+956 QENTAEERYQIEQ
-969 RLYKARETLAKDAAA
+969 RLYKARETLAKDAAD
-984 KEKEAADKAAE
+984 KVAA

-1005 EAKERRRKKQEERD
+1005 ETAERRRKKQEERD

-1069 KQEESIDKKQQEIAK
+1069 KQEESIDKKQQELAK

-1097 ERYEL
+1097 EKYEL

>member
-15 YNNAAVSEFK
+15 YQNAAVSEFK
-25 KQLTELKKEMSD
+25 KQLGELKKEMSD

-95 LQQAQIQGKINDTN
+95 LQQAQIQGKINATN

-163 WADEVN
+163 WADDVN

-184 FMYATDLID
+184 FMYASDLID

-214 KAAAEAFD
+214 KAAAAAFD
-222 TLKVSTIDATGA
+222 TLKVSTTDATGA
-234 LRDRQEFF
+234 LRDRQTVF
-242 YEVIEA
+242 YETIEA
-248 LGRVGNE
+248 LGKVANE

-369 KNAATA
+369 KNAANA

-399 FKLSMSITGVISNV
+399 FKLSMSITGVISNI

-425 AAATATT
+425 AAAAATT

-509 EVEIIRLLNDEYDAL
+509 EVEVLRILHDEYDVL

-568 EIDTYLEKL
+568 EIDTYLGKL

-697 VESAGDKAANA
+697 VESAGDKAADAANQ
-708 SDKTADLAKEQ
+708 TADLANEQ
-719 KELQSQS
+719 KELQNQS

-735 LASTMQSLEEGQA
+735 LASTIQSLEEGQA

-898 SSSDSG
+898 SSSGSG

-923 YVAMYTQWLDRTK
+923 YVAMYTQWLDRIK
-936 SLGMMTVEEE
+936 SLGKMTVKEE
-946 EKLLA
+946 EKLLS

-956 EENTDEERYQLKQ
+956 QENTAEERYQIEQ
-969 RLYKARETLAKDAAA
+969 RLYKARETLAKDAAD
-984 KEKEAADKAAE
+984 KVAA

-1034 RLVDNRVDAL
+1034 RLVENRIDAL
-1044 NAEAQAAEDAA
+1044 DAEARAAEDAA

-1069 KQEESIDKKQQEIAK
+1069 KQEESIDKKQQELAK

-1097 ERYEL
+1097 EKYEL

-1109 NNEISAEYRDREYE
+1109 NNDISAEYRDREYE

-1168 QRVKNNSTAVNVNI
+1168 QRVKNNSPAVNVNI

>member
-50 DAQKEIKLIN
+50 DAQKEMKLIN
-60 AEIKRTGQTT
+60 AEIKRTGQATD
-70 EEQKKRLDELTNSI
+70 EQKKRLDELTNSI

-95 LQQAQIQGKINDTN
+95 LQQAQIQGKINATN

-119 AEMKDSINNAK
+119 DEMKSSLEGAK
-130 AAAGDFVKTLAGVT
+130 SAAGDYVKTLAGVT

-155 AFTSQAAQ
+155 AFTKGAAQ
-163 WADEVN
+163 WADDVN

-214 KAAAEAFD
+214 KAASEAFD
-222 TLKVSTIDATGA
+222 TLKVSTTDATSA
-234 LRDRQEFF
+234 LRDRQEVF

-255 TERDALAMDIFGKSA
+255 TERDALAMDIFGRSA

-352 AKSGELK
+352 AQSGELK

-369 KNAATA
+369 KNAANA
-375 LKNIIKFVWEYK
+375 LKNIIGFVWKYK
-387 DAIGAAVKGMIA
+387 EAIGAAVAAMVM
-399 FKLSMSITGVISNV
+399 FKAAMSVTSLINSLVTGFKALSVATKAETADMAALNTVMNANPIGLVISLV
-413 VSVIKTLTTAST
+413 AS
-425 AAATATT
+425 
-432 ALGASM
+432 L
-438 SKLTAV
+438 AV
-444 GAVVSVVAGLTTA
+444 GLGVLNSATQSTIGKFKD
-457 LVSLYNAEKDS
+457 YNAELK
-468 TEVIDDYNRL
+468 NL
-478 IEESKEKAA
+478 IEKESEVEANAIKESQSIQLLKDE
-487 AYTSGLREL
+487 YDRL
-496 REKTESGTSSAQA
+496 REKTSLTSYQK
-509 EVEIIRLLNDEYDAL
+509 EKLNDVA
-524 RKKTNLTS
+524 
-532 TEKERLTQI
+532 QQ
-541 SGKLAGQLGLTTDQ
+541 LANTLGLTTEE
-555 LRDQTGAYRDLSK
+555 LRTQEGAYRDLTGEINNYIESLK
-568 EIDTYLEKL
+568 E
-577 LTQAKYEYYE
+577 QAKLKYY
-587 ETIKEAVRSSEE
+587 TDLVAEAYTQILVIQDRIDK
-599 LNKKIK
+599 LNKAREKALATYGQEAMSVFWDEIGELT
-605 EQGIAL
+605 EQ
-611 GEARIKLVEM
+611 
-621 EREYEKQGKL
+621 
-631 HRDKNGFVYWDKDA
+631 
-645 QDALNKQRDAI
+645 
-656 RELERD
+656 
-662 YNSYNNELKKTNKIL
+662 LKKAESVY
-677 DDAKGDYQD
+677 DDAKKKYEQLTVSIEGTT
-686 YIRSV
+686 
-691 NDFGSA
+691 
-697 VESAGDKAANA
+697 KASGLLKAE
-708 SDKTADLAKEQ
+708 TEQ
-719 KELQSQS
+719 VKSSLSNLQTQS

-886 NTTKS
+886 DTTES

-898 SSSDSG
+898 NGSG
-904 TTAPLYE
+904 TDTKTAPLFE
-911 TSARGVYASGSS
+911 KNDRGVYASGSS

-1005 EAKERRRKKQEERD
+1005 EAAERRRKKQEERD

-1069 KQEESIDKKQQEIAK
+1069 KQEESIDKKQQELAK

-1097 ERYEL
+1097 EKYEL

-1154 SDHVAALQGNQSYD
+1154 SDYVAALQGNQSYD

>member
-15 YNNAAVSEFK
+15 YQNAAVSEFK
-25 KQLTELKKEMSD
+25 KQLGELKKEMSD

-95 LQQAQIQGKINDTN
+95 LQQAQIQGKINATN

-119 AEMKDSINNAK
+119 DEMKSSLEGAK
-130 AAAGDFVKTLAGVT
+130 SAAGDFVKTLAGVT

-163 WADEVN
+163 WADDVN

-214 KAAAEAFD
+214 KAASEAFD
-222 TLKVSTIDATGA
+222 TLKVSTTDATGV
-234 LRDRQEFF
+234 LRDRQEVF

-248 LGRVGNE
+248 LGKVGNE
-255 TERDALAMDIFGKSA
+255 TERDALAMDIFGRSA
-270 QELNPLIKGGAQVL
+270 QELNPLIKGGAERL

-295 LILSQETLDGLND
+295 LILSQETLDGLNQ

-369 KNAATA
+369 KNAANA

-496 REKTESGTSSAQA
+496 REKTESGISSAQA

-532 TEKERLTQI
+532 SEKERLTEI

-697 VESAGDKAANA
+697 VGGAGDEAANA

-898 SSSDSG
+898 SSSGSG

-923 YVAMYTQWLDRTK
+923 YVAMYTQWLDRIK
-936 SLGMMTVEEE
+936 SLGKMTVEEE
-946 EKLLA
+946 EKLLS

-956 EENTDEERYQLKQ
+956 QENTAEERYQIEQ
-969 RLYKARETLAKDAAA
+969 RLYKARETLAKDAAD
-984 KEKEAADKAAE
+984 KVAA

-1005 EAKERRRKKQEERD
+1005 EAAERRRKKQEERD

-1109 NNEISAEYRDREYE
+1109 NNDISAEYRDREYE